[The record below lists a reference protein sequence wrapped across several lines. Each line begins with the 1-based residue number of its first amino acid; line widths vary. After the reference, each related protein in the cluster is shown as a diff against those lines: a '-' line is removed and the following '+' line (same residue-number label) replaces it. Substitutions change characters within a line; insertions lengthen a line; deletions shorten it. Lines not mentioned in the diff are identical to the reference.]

1 MVRTLIVTNDLPPR
15 RGGIQTFVH
24 EILRSLD
31 PDSFAVFG
39 PAESGSAAFD
49 ASAGYE
55 VHRYSGS
62 VIPTPRVAKA
72 VAEVAAATG
81 AGQIMLGSGMPNAY
95 LIPLLRRHDLPTAL
109 VITHGNEAGWAQL
122 PGGRTLV
129 QPLNG
134 ARAVTYLGDFTY
146 RILSRYIQPATKLH
160 RLSPGVDTDR
170 FSPSSGGAD
179 FRRRHNL
186 SDAFVIGTLT
196 RLVPRK
202 GVALLIR
209 ALPYVRR
216 AVPDAHV
223 LVAGDGPHRRELE
236 DLARQLSVDDRVV
249 FAGSVPES
257 ELPAAYDAMDVFA
270 LPTHTRRWGVDVEGL
285 GIVFLEASAAGVP
298 ILVGD
303 SGGSV
308 DAVQDGVT
316 GNLIGTNPEAIAAEI
331 VELARDEAQ
340 RREMGARGRQW
351 MVDEWQWADR
361 ATSVSGILGG
371 D

>member
-1 MVRTLIVTNDLPPR
+1 MVRTLVVTNDLPPR

-24 EILRSLD
+24 EILRRLD

-81 AGQIMLGSGMPNAY
+81 AGQIMLSSGMPNAY

-122 PGGRTLV
+122 PGGRALV

-134 ARAVTYLGDFTY
+134 ARVVTYLGDFTY
-146 RILSRYIQPATKLH
+146 RILSRYIQPADKLH

-170 FSPSSGGAD
+170 FSPDSGGVD
-179 FRRRHNL
+179 FRRRHHL
-186 SDAFVIGTLT
+186 SNVFVIGTLT

-202 GVALLIR
+202 GVDLLIR

-236 DLARQLSVDDRVV
+236 NLARQLSVDDRVV

>member
-1 MVRTLIVTNDLPPR
+1 MRTLVVTNDLPPR

-24 EILRSLD
+24 EILRRLD

-55 VHRYSGS
+55 IHRYGGS
-62 VIPTPRVAKA
+62 VIPIPRVAKA

-122 PGGRTLV
+122 PGGRALV

-146 RILSRYIQPATKLH
+146 RILSRYIQPAAKLH

-170 FSPSSGGAD
+170 FSPGNGGVD
-179 FRRRHNL
+179 FRRRHNM
-186 SDAFVIGTLT
+186 SNAFVIGTLT

-202 GVALLIR
+202 GVDLLIR
-209 ALPYVRR
+209 ALPHVRR

-236 DLARQLSVDDRVV
+236 NLARHLSVDDRVV

-270 LPTHTRRWGVDVEGL
+270 LPTHTRRWGVDIEGL

-308 DAVQDGVT
+308 DAVRDRET

-331 VELARDEAQ
+331 VELAHNETR
-340 RREMGARGRQW
+340 RREMGAHGRQW

>member
-1 MVRTLIVTNDLPPR
+1 MVRTLVVTNDLPPR

-24 EILRSLD
+24 EILRRLD

-55 VHRYSGS
+55 VHRHSGS

-72 VAEVAAATG
+72 VAEVAATTG

-122 PGGRTLV
+122 PGGRALV

-146 RILSRYIQPATKLH
+146 RILSRYIQPADKLH

-170 FSPSSGGAD
+170 FSPGSGGAD
-179 FRRRHNL
+179 FRRRHHL
-186 SDAFVIGTLT
+186 SNAFVIGTLT

-202 GVALLIR
+202 GVDLLIR

-236 DLARQLSVDDRVV
+236 NLARQLSVDDRVV

-285 GIVFLEASAAGVP
+285 GIVFLEAAAAGVP

-308 DAVQDGVT
+308 DAVRDGET
-316 GNLIGTNPEAIAAEI
+316 GKLIGTNPEAIAAEI
-331 VELARDEAQ
+331 VELAHDETQ